1 MNVQPVHQIKQ
12 YPFLPERLQHKVEYA
27 KVIGEGS
34 FGQVYFLRN
43 KKNQNGIS
51 INNDRA
57 SSSSS
62 SAIEY
67 VLKRVRIHNLENQ
80 QQAEAVEEALIL
92 SRLHHT
98 NICELYDFF
107 LDGEFL

>member
-1 MNVQPVHQIKQ
+1 MNAPPLDQVKQ

-57 SSSSS
+57 SLTSSV
-62 SAIEY
+62 AFEY
-67 VLKRVRIHNLENQ
+67 VLKRVRIHNLEDH